1 MMLLKTTLVNKY
13 KFKAFGLN
21 IISDIYLPEL
31 PLNNFELGFEDI
43 VIEKAELTLQ
53 WQNLSKSSKYF
64 AIKNNL
70 ILVRIPN
77 NAIYMIENGNKI
89 YYSPMENVDED
100 QLRLYLLGTCMGAL
114 LLQRRILPLH
124 GSAIEINGKAYAIV
138 GDSGAG
144 KSTLA
149 SCLLSLGYH
158 LISDDVIPVTIS
170 EQGIPLVTP
179 AYPQQKLWLE
189 SLNQFGMKSDSY
201 SPLFNRETKFAI
213 PVSDQF
219 ATKQLQ
225 LVGVIELSKNENDNI
240 ILTQVTSLQKLHTLY
255 NHTYRNLFIA
265 PLGLIDWHFNISTKI
280 CEKINMFQL
289 RRPTTR
295 FSADELAKAILSTI

>member
-1 MMLLKTTLVNKY
+1 MLKTTLVNKY

-21 IISDIYLPEL
+21 IISDFYFSEL
-31 PLNNFELGFEDI
+31 PINKFEFGFEDI
-43 VIEKAELTLQ
+43 VIEKADLTLN
-53 WQNLSKSSKYF
+53 WKHLSGQSKYF
-64 AIKNNL
+64 TIKNNL

-89 YYSPMENVDED
+89 YYSPMENVDAD

-149 SCLLSLGYH
+149 SALLRLGYH

-179 AYPQQKLWLE
+179 AYPQQKLWVE

-213 PVSDQF
+213 PVTDQF
-219 ATKQLQ
+219 ASKPLQ
-225 LVGVIELSKNENDNI
+225 LEGIIELSKNENDNI
-240 ILTQVTSLQKLHTLY
+240 TLTHVTGLQKLQTLY

-265 PLGLIDWHFNISTKI
+265 PLGLIDWHFNTSTKI
-280 CEKINMFQL
+280 CEQINMFQL
-289 RRPTTR
+289 KRPTTR
-295 FSADELAKAILSTI
+295 FSADELAEAILSTI